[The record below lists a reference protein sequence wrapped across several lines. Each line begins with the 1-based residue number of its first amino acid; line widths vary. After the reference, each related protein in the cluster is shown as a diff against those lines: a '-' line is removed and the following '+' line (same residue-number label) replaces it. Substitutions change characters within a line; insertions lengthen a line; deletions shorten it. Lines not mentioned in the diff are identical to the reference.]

1 MKYYRI
7 LEEFGSV
14 HLCVETNDNE
24 LTSLTSINDLV
35 FDYKYLLDISD
46 VTSMRVDDISKTLLN
61 SKKGKIF
68 DLDKLIESS
77 INKTGPAR
85 IIKPLDPDEMWAEG
99 FGNRL
104 ILSKEQIEN
113 SEDKNELA
121 YANPNISTLLYK
133 GSKDRLVDP
142 FEKIGIR
149 SDTER
154 TISEGEVVFVI
165 YKGKF
170 VGISVGNEVAGNLRS
185 QSNFWVS
192 PSKVFK
198 GCASIG
204 PCILSMEDEE
214 QNNKPLKLR
223 LGINQYRGNEKI
235 GSGSIITEYKT
246 SPSEIVKSTVIHDS
260 PPDLIIQFSGGF
272 AISRNDNEVVELQEG
287 DRVQISLENVGFIQN
302 DVEIV

>member
-1 MKYYRI
+1 MKYFRV

-24 LTSLTSINDLV
+24 LTSLTSINDIV
-35 FDYKYLLDISD
+35 FDYKYLLDTSN
-46 VTSMRVDDISKTLLN
+46 VTGMKVDEISKKLLESN
-61 SKKGKIF
+61 KGKTF
-68 DLDKLIESS
+68 KLDKLIESS

-85 IIKPLDPDEMWAEG
+85 IIRPIDPDEMWAEG

-104 ILSKEQIEN
+104 ILSQEQINN
-113 SEDKNELA
+113 SVDKNEA
-121 YANPNISTLLYK
+121 AFANPSISTLLYK
-133 GSKDRLVDP
+133 GSNDRLVDP
-142 FEKIGIR
+142 YDKIGIR
-149 SDTER
+149 TDTER
-154 TISEGEVVFVI
+154 TISEGEVVFII

-170 VGISVGNEVAGNLRS
+170 VGISAGNEVAGNLRS

-214 QNNKPLKLR
+214 ENNKPLKLK
-223 LGINQYRGNEKI
+223 LGINQFRNNEKV

-246 SPSEIVKSTVIHDS
+246 SPVEIVKSTVIHDN

-272 AISRNDNEVVELQEG
+272 AISRNEDEVVELQEG
-287 DRVQISLENVGFIQN
+287 DKVQISIEDVGYIQN
-302 DVEIV
+302 EVEKV

>member
-1 MKYYRI
+1 MKYYRV

-14 HLCVETNDNE
+14 HLCVETNENE

-35 FDYKYLLDISD
+35 FDYKYLLDTSN
-46 VTSMRVDDISKTLLN
+46 VTSMKVDEISKNLLN
-61 SKKGKIF
+61 SKKGKTF
-68 DLDKLIESS
+68 ELAKLIESS

-85 IIKPLDPDEMWAEG
+85 IIRPIDPDEMWAEG

-104 ILSKEQIEN
+104 ILSKDQIN
-113 SEDKNELA
+113 KSNDKNEAA
-121 YANPNISTLLYK
+121 YANSNISTLLYK
-133 GSKDRLVDP
+133 GSNDRLVDP

-154 TISEGEVVFVI
+154 TISEGEVVFII
-165 YKGKF
+165 YKGRF

-185 QSNFWVS
+185 QSDFWVS

-204 PCILSMEDEE
+204 PCILSMEDDVE
-214 QNNKPLKLR
+214 NNKPLKLK
-223 LGINQYRGNEKI
+223 LGINQFRKNEKI

-246 SPSEIVKSTVIHDS
+246 SPIDIVKATVMHDS
-260 PPDLIIQFSGGF
+260 PPDLLIQFSGGF
-272 AISRNDNEVVELQEG
+272 AISRKEEEVVPLEEG
-287 DRVQISLENVGFIQN
+287 DTVQISLENVGYIQN
-302 DVEIV
+302 EVEIV